1 MSKVAPKISKP
12 GSIRMPEGTRNT
24 EKGKHGSGI
33 APKPSGGANIPG
45 NDKPT
50 MPAQAGLA
58 RVKNVGNGQA
68 LGRLPVQNPPANQV
82 GNKIGQPN
90 PKTVAAATSK
100 PKRKG
105 IGAAFYGE
113 Y

>member
-12 GSIRMPEGTRNT
+12 GSIKMPTGTRNT
-24 EKGKHGSGI
+24 EVGKHGSGI
-33 APKPSGGANIPG
+33 APKPKGGAAIKG
-45 NDKPT
+45 NDRPS

-58 RVKNVGNGQA
+58 RVANVGNGQA
-68 LGRLPVQNPPANQV
+68 LGRLPIQNPPANQV
-82 GNKIGQPN
+82 GNRIGQPN
-90 PKTVAAATSK
+90 PQTAAAATSK

-105 IGAAFYGE
+105 LGAAFYGE